1 MIACNICES
10 IATRLIFEAKDIPR
24 SGQFL
29 SDPDQP
35 YATTTLKWFGCETC
49 GGISLKPSDGGA
61 VDYTNV
67 LRSTAGQL
75 PRYQDQLIR
84 LVLAAVQRNAAGS
97 VIEVGANDGTFLKLL
112 KKRNIKNL
120 FAIEPSLAFNPI
132 YEKNLIPVSNQHLT
146 VETAIETRDIVG
158 AASVVVCRHTLE
170 HVPQPLNFLK
180 ALRLLLADQ
189 NSIILL
195 EVPDTEILIKR
206 ALLHELWDEHLNY
219 FSESNLRLLCH
230 RSGLMVQEVR
240 RYTHLD
246 SGHLLMVL
254 SKASIP
260 SSQFVVEPFATF
272 NSLTAEFS
280 KLIRNNED
288 FGPQW
293 PRPVLAMGA
302 SHPQTNYLSLSGA
315 ARYIDMIIDDDIAK
329 KDLYVPLLG
338 RSPVVIKS
346 TQAVLELSEHASV
359 LLTAFGY
366 PQWVE
371 RVKRDSV
378 GSRKW
383 ISPYATTIKY

>member
-10 IATRLIFEAKDIPR
+10 ITTRLIFEAKDIPR

-84 LVLAAVQRNAAGS
+84 LVSAAVQRNAAGS
-97 VIEVGANDGTFLKLL
+97 VIEIGSNDGTFLKLV
-112 KKRNIKNL
+112 KDHNVKNL
-120 FAIEPSLAFNPI
+120 FAIEPSLAFNSI
-132 YEKNLIPVSNQHLT
+132 YEKNLIPVANQHLT
-146 VETAIETRDIVG
+146 VETAIQTRDTVG

-170 HVPQPLNFLK
+170 HVPEPLNFLK
-180 ALRLLLADQ
+180 ALRLLLADS
-189 NSIILL
+189 NSIVLL

-230 RSGLMVQEVR
+230 RTGFIVHEVR
-240 RYTHLD
+240 RYAHLD
-246 SGHLLMVL
+246 SGHILLVL
-254 SKASIP
+254 GKASTL
-260 SSQFVVEPFATF
+260 SSQFVVEPFATL
-272 NSLTAEFS
+272 NNLTTEFS
-280 KLIRNNED
+280 ELVLKLQSC
-288 FGPQW
+288 GLQW
-293 PRPVLAMGA
+293 PGRVVAMGA

-315 ARYIDMIIDDDIAK
+315 ARYIDMIIDDDVAK
-329 KDLYVPLLG
+329 KDLFVPLLG
-338 RSPVVIKS
+338 RSPVAIKS
-346 TQAVLELSEHASV
+346 TQALLELSEHASV

-371 RVKRDSV
+371 RVKRESV

-383 ISPYATTIKY
+383 IEPYAPNIN